1 MAADG
6 LGIAEDFRIEGSEM
20 VADAG
25 MAVFH
30 GVVGR
35 GALREAGGEEF
46 HQHGVAV
53 AFVAAEQLAA
63 AAQGIH
69 AAAQALAHA
78 FHNNLRVGF
87 VYALA
92 VNRPAQWGG

>member
-1 MAADG
+1 MATDG
-6 LGIAEDFRIEGSEM
+6 LGITEDFRIEGSEI
-20 VADAG
+20 VANAG

-30 GVVGR
+30 GVVGG
-35 GALREAGGEEF
+35 GALRQAGGEEF
-46 HQHGVAV
+46 HQHGITV
-53 AFVAAEQLAA
+53 AFVAAKQLAA

-78 FHNNLRVGF
+78 FHDNLRVGF

-92 VNRPAQWGG
+92 VNRPSQRGG

>member
-1 MAADG
+1 MFAFAAAFGFFFAVDVNPLLAGGFRRFAQLLQVGAEAAADG

-46 HQHGVAV
+46 H
-53 AFVAAEQLAA
+53 
-63 AAQGIH
+63 
-69 AAAQALAHA
+69 
-78 FHNNLRVGF
+78 
-87 VYALA
+87 
-92 VNRPAQWGG
+92 